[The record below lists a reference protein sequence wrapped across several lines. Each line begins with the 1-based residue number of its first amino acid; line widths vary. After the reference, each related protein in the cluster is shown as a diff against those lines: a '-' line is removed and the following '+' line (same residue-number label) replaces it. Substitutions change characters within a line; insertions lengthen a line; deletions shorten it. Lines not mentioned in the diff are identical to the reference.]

1 MNDTIKIWKSNLQ
14 GLLEEVVGPVYLF
27 GASATSNGQIPM
39 TTFYVSVAGFNN
51 EGNVCELR
59 IPQPSVP
66 ALLGDER
73 AKVYKENQRV
83 LDEIR
88 ARLNGVEREVRD
100 GLIGSEPVAGTL

>member
-1 MNDTIKIWKSNLQ
+1 MGDTIKIWKSNLQ

-51 EGNVCELR
+51 EGQFCELR

-66 ALLGDER
+66 ALLATSARRHSER
-73 AKVYKENQRV
+73 TSEFSTKSE
-83 LDEIR
+83 
-88 ARLNGVEREVRD
+88 RL
-100 GLIGSEPVAGTL
+100 

>member
-14 GLLEEVVGPVYLF
+14 GVLEEVVGPVYLF

-59 IPQPSVP
+59 IPQRSVP

-73 AKVYKENQRV
+73 VKAYKENQRV
-83 LDEIR
+83 LDEVR
-88 ARLNGVEREVRD
+88 ARLNGVERRFVTD
-100 GLIGSEPVAGTL
+100 

>member
-1 MNDTIKIWKSNLQ
+1 
-14 GLLEEVVGPVYLF
+14 
-27 GASATSNGQIPM
+27 M

-73 AKVYKENQRV
+73 VRAYKENQRV
-83 LDEIR
+83 LDEVR

-100 GLIGSEPVAGTL
+100 GLIGSEPVAVARHTIRAD